1 MIYSLVFL
9 ILGLFVG
16 SFLSVVVFRYPNF
29 KSIVFGRSEC
39 KKCKKGI
46 KGYDL
51 IPVFSYLLL
60 LGRCRNC
67 GEKISLIYPAIELLT
82 GGLFFLF
89 SLQFGISFILF
100 PYLLLVMILV
110 VIFIYDVVHLEIPEL
125 FLWLVIAVSAIIAL
139 FSGNNLSDILLGG
152 LVGGGFLGLLVGISG
167 EKWMGSGDIF
177 IGLAFGLLVGLKSS
191 VLFLFLAFSL
201 GAIFGLI
208 LIAIRG
214 KKIKSEIAFAPFLI
228 IAGIVA
234 LLWGGQLI
242 NLYLNF
248 VII

>member
-1 MIYSLVFL
+1 ML
-9 ILGLFVG
+9 
-16 SFLSVVVFRYPNF
+16 
-29 KSIVFGRSEC
+29 
-39 KKCKKGI
+39 
-46 KGYDL
+46 
-51 IPVFSYLLL
+51 
-60 LGRCRNC
+60 
-67 GEKISLIYPAIELLT
+67 
-82 GGLFFLF
+82 
-89 SLQFGISFILF
+89 
-100 PYLLLVMILV
+100 LV
-110 VIFIYDVVHLEIPEL
+110 VIFIYDGVHLEIPEL
-125 FLWLVIAVSAIIAL
+125 FLWLILAISAIVTL

-167 EKWMGSGDIF
+167 EKWMGSGDIM
-177 IGLAFGLLVGLKSS
+177 IGLAFGLLTGLRSS

-228 IAGIVA
+228 IAGIIA
-234 LLWGGQLI
+234 LLWGDRLI